1 MSDTV
6 VLTEYLGMKTG
17 QGAKGPWVLHKAK
30 DDRGRVLNGFG
41 NVGQLLY
48 ENIGKKVIVEGVARK
63 PEFPNDITVNT
74 LTATG
79 EEAPAPPASGSPAT
93 GMTDQGWREKEQRT
107 LKIAV
112 VKSFMENGDNAKI
125 VWNSI
130 QTDKGNGR
138 VSLNEYAQ
146 AFADA
151 ALVAAGRVDSA
162 IWMVEDEDIPF

>member
-30 DDRGRVLNGFG
+30 DSQGRTLNGFG
-41 NVGQLLY
+41 EIGQLLY
-48 ENIGKKVIVEGVARK
+48 DNIGKKVQVEGTARK
-63 PEFPNDITVNT
+63 PEFPNDITVNK
-74 LTATG
+74 LIATG
-79 EEAPAPPASGSPAT
+79 EEAPVASNTSST
-93 GMTDQGWREKEQRT
+93 GMTDEKWREKEQRT